1 MCIGVCVGVYMNMC
15 IYMHTHTL
23 YIRDRSI
30 YLYIFYIYK
39 CVYTDI
45 YTHTYIHGKVPE
57 DLLNFPEMLPLLWN
71 GGFQKTIL

>member
-1 MCIGVCVGVYMNMC
+1 MLETEYKRDSKDSMCVYMCIGVCVGVYMNVC

-45 YTHTYIHGKVPE
+45 YTHTYMVK
-57 DLLNFPEMLPLLWN
+57 
-71 GGFQKTIL
+71 FQKIY